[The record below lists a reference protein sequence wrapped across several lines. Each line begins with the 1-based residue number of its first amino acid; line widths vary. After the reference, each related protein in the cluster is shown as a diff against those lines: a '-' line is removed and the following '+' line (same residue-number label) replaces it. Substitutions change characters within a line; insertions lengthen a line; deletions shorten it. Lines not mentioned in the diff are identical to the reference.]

1 MSEQAVDIRATV
13 ERVLGRIAPEADLA
27 ALDPAEP
34 LRDQLDIDS
43 FDFLRFMIGLH
54 EALGVD
60 IPETDYPAMATLD
73 GILAYLRSAL
83 ASPAP

>member
-1 MSEQAVDIRATV
+1 MSEQEMDIRATV
-13 ERVLGRIAPEADLA
+13 ERVLGRIAPEADLD

-60 IPETDYPAMATLD
+60 IPETDYPQMETLD
-73 GILAYLRSAL
+73 SILSYLRSAL
-83 ASPAP
+83 GVSTP

>member
-1 MSEQAVDIRATV
+1 MNEQAVDIRATV
-13 ERVLGRIAPEADLA
+13 ERVLARIAPEADLA
-27 ALDPAEP
+27 SLDPAEP

-60 IPETDYPAMATLD
+60 IPETDYAQMETLD
-73 GILAYLRSAL
+73 SIVAYLRSAL
-83 ASPAP
+83 GAATP